1 MNMHAQLRVP
11 VSDADHVRGPQAA
24 PVTLLE
30 YGDYECG
37 YCAVAHDLVNRLLSQ
52 LPRSLRYVFRNF
64 PMSAVHPH
72 ARDAARAAE
81 AAGLQNR
88 FWPMHDMLFENQV
101 RLDRRSLAG
110 YAAALGLNM
119 KRFSVDFADPLVE
132 QRIENDF
139 YGGVRSG
146 VNGTPT
152 FFINGW
158 RFDGTLSY
166 EALRRIVEHERLMS
180 APR

>member
-1 MNMHAQLRVP
+1 MNMPAKLRVP
-11 VSDADHVRGPQAA
+11 VSDADHVLGPPNA
-24 PVTLLE
+24 PVTLVE
-30 YGDYECG
+30 YGDYECA
-37 YCAVAHDLVNRLLSQ
+37 YCAGAHDVVGRLLAQ
-52 LPRSLRYVFRNF
+52 IQRTLRFVFRNF

-72 ARDAARAAE
+72 AMDAARAAE
-81 AAGLQNR
+81 AAGLQGQ
-88 FWPMHDMLFENQV
+88 FWPMHDTLFENQD
-101 RLDRRSLAG
+101 RLDRRSLVN
-110 YAAALGLNM
+110 YAAALGLNA
-119 KRFSVDFADPLVE
+119 KRFSADFGSPVVE

-166 EALRRIVEHERLMS
+166 EALRRAVEHQRLMG
-180 APR
+180 AAR